1 MVQAFPPTYP
11 PQLAPAAMLIDDA
24 ASLRSGR
31 AKALVRL
38 IVTAGCATFV
48 LLMPSLDAVISASG
62 ALASRIEAT

>member
-1 MVQAFPPTYP
+1 
-11 PQLAPAAMLIDDA
+11 MLIDDA
-24 ASLRSGR
+24 ANLRSGR